1 MAKRLSQHRANRHR
15 GRRLAMLA
23 IFVLGSLAGLTPLFL
38 QRTIGASTPP
48 PPTITVA
55 QYDTVEVPVPI
66 KPVEAGTAIG
76 KISFQTVSY
85 PRHQVP
91 ENAVTDVT
99 TLAGAVAIAPLPA
112 NLPLFREN
120 FSFTDPNS
128 NPVEKQIPPAMR
140 AMTLRVDATSA
151 VEGWAGSGAM
161 VDVLLVTPNQTSV
174 IAERVKVLSAERST
188 APVGA
193 SDAPMVP
200 STVTIL
206 VTQEQCLAINMAIP
220 LGKIAFALRNGDD
233 IEPWSDPMLAAEKLK
248 RSPKASPDGGKITGF
263 ISVKGDTKQFALRD
277 GVWVKA
283 DTLSP
288 EFSVSRGE

>member
-1 MAKRLSQHRANRHR
+1 MAKRITQHRVTARR
-15 GRRLAMLA
+15 GRRIAMVA
-23 IFVLGSLAGLTPLFL
+23 IFVLGSAVGLTPLFV
-38 QRTIGASTPP
+38 QRTIGASAPP

-55 QYDTVEVPVPI
+55 QYDTIEVPVPV
-66 KPVEAGTAIG
+66 KPVEAGTSIG

-91 ENAVTDVT
+91 ERVVTDVT
-99 TLAGAVAIAPLPA
+99 TLAGAVTIAPLPA

-151 VEGWAGSGAM
+151 VEGWAGSGAV

-233 IEPWSDPMLAAEKLK
+233 VEPWTDPMLAAEKLK
-248 RSPKASPDGGKITGF
+248 RAPKVAADGGKITGF